1 MTPEILSALVLFAFA
16 TSVTPGPNNLMLM
29 ASGANYGFRRTVPHM
44 LGISLGHLFMVV
56 VLGLGLAQVF
66 TTWPVAHHVLK
77 VLSVAYMLYLA
88 WRIATAAPPGEAQAT
103 GRPFTFVEA
112 AAFQWVNPK
121 AWAMALTAI
130 SVYAPGQTVAAVLI
144 VAAAFAAVN
153 LPSVSV
159 WTALGTQAAPL
170 ADDRARGS
178 AGSTSRW
185 RGSWSCRSGRCSG
198 PDRLPYAIHTDP
210 YASQTSDSV
219 PLPRLRRVL

>member
-1 MTPEILSALVLFAFA
+1 MNAMTFGARAASVRPMSPELLSALLLFAVA

-29 ASGANYGFRRTVPHM
+29 ASGANYGFRRTIPHM

-66 TTWPVAHHVLK
+66 TTWPVAHTVLK

-88 WRIATAAPPGEAQAT
+88 WRIATAAPPGEAAAT
-103 GRPFTFVEA
+103 GRPFTFLEA

-130 SVYAPGQTVAAVLI
+130 SVYAPAQTVAAVLM
-144 VAAAFAAVN
+144 VGAAFAAVN

-159 WTALGTQAAPL
+159 WTALGTQVRRWL
-170 ADDRARGS
+170 TT
-178 AGSTSRW
+178 AG
-185 RGSWSCRSGRCSG
+185 
-198 PDRLPYAIHTDP
+198 
-210 YASQTSDSV
+210 
-219 PLPRLRRVL
+219 RLRRFNLGMAVLLVLSLWPVVAP